1 MNQKEFEE
9 YRKSQNFC
17 HVYAAQVWHDDVY
30 IVGDKKAL
38 QNIKRAIDKALNE
51 EHGVCRLR
59 PNDDETYL
67 LHVVKVT
74 NPKIEEKLCL
84 PYRYDVAIGNT
95 EGKIHPFQ
103 LIHNP
108 ELRGKL

>member
-1 MNQKEFEE
+1 MNQEEFNE

-17 HVYAAQVWHDDVY
+17 HVYSAQLWHDDAY
-30 IVGDKKAL
+30 IVGDEKAL
-38 QNIKRAIDKALNE
+38 QRIKRTIEKALSE
-51 EHGVCRLR
+51 EHGICTLR
-59 PNDDETYL
+59 PNDNETYQ
-67 LHVVKVT
+67 LHVLKIT

-84 PYRYDVAIGNT
+84 PYRDDFAVGNT
-95 EGKIHPFQ
+95 EGKIYPFQ